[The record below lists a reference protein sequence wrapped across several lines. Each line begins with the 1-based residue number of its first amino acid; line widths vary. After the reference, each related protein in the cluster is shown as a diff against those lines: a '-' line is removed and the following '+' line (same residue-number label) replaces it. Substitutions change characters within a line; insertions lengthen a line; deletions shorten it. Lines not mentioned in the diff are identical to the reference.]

1 MIVKKYTMEGNNMW
15 KYWAKAIGDKSGKDN
30 KEADI
35 IAIIRTGIILIY
47 IITNIFIVSGIIRHW

>member
-1 MIVKKYTMEGNNMW
+1 MW
-15 KYWAKAIGDKSGKDN
+15 KYWAKAIGDKSGKSD

-47 IITNIFIVSGIIRHW
+47 IITNIFIIAGIIRHW

>member
-1 MIVKKYTMEGNNMW
+1 MNNMW

-47 IITNIFIVSGIIRHW
+47 IITNIFIVAGIIRHW